1 MAKKKTVKKASKKS
15 PAKKAAKKAVK
26 KASAKKVKPA
36 AKAKKA
42 APAKKKAPAKAKANK
57 APKAAAAKPAAA
69 KKVKV
74 DVKQIFGASPVI
86 EREGGQIRV
95 LIGKAGLDG
104 HDRGAK
110 VIARACR
117 DAGFEVVYTGLHQTP
132 EMIVNTAIQEDVDVV
147 GLSILSGAHNYL
159 VPAVVKG
166 LGAQGVK
173 VGRDMLILVGGII
186 PDSDFQTL
194 RNAGVSMVFTPGTS
208 VESIITYIREHVVP
222 KA

>member
-1 MAKKKTVKKASKKS
+1 MAKKKMKR
-15 PAKKAAKKAVK
+15 
-26 KASAKKVKPA
+26 ASAKKVK

-42 APAKKKAPAKAKANK
+42 APKKAASKKAAPKKAAQKKKAPAKAR
-57 APKAAAAKPAAA
+57 APK
-69 KKVKV
+69 KKVTAGEV
-74 DVKQIFGASPVI
+74 FASSPVI
-86 EREGGQIRV
+86 TREGGQVRV

-132 EMIVNTAIQEDVDVV
+132 EMIVNTAIQEDVDVL

-159 VPAVVKG
+159 VPEVIKG
-166 LGAQGVK
+166 LSQQGVK
-173 VGRDMLILVGGII
+173 VGKDILIVVGGII
-186 PDSDFQTL
+186 PESDFAGL
-194 RNAGVSMVFTPGTS
+194 KKAGVSMVFTPGTS
-208 VESIITYIREHVVP
+208 VDSIITYIRAHVQP

>member
-1 MAKKKTVKKASKKS
+1 MAKKQAKKS
-15 PAKKAAKKAVK
+15 V
-26 KASAKKVKPA
+26 
-36 AKAKKA
+36 KKA
-42 APAKKKAPAKAKANK
+42 APKKKSLAKKLVAKVKKA
-57 APKAAAAKPAAA
+57 PAAA
-69 KKVKV
+69 KKV
-74 DVKQIFGASPVI
+74 VKAVKAAAPKAAVKAKKMDAKDIFASSPVI

-159 VPAVVKG
+159 VPEIVKG
-166 LGAQGVK
+166 LGKQGVK

-186 PDSDFQTL
+186 PDTDFKTL
-194 RNAGVSMVFTPGTS
+194 RAAGVSMVFTPGTS
-208 VESIITYIREHVVP
+208 VDSIITYIREHVKP